1 MRITYNVP
9 AGEGEVYKEGC
20 FDSHIGKTQTVKVGR
35 RETQAEIVE
44 VVVADDG
51 RSVLWTVDIPEA
63 PEILANPN

>member
-9 AGEGEVYKEGC
+9 AEEGTIYGKHA
-20 FDSHIGKTQTVKVGR
+20 FDFHIGKTQKVKIGK
-35 RETQAEIVE
+35 RETEAEIVE
-44 VVVADDG
+44 VVVAADG

>member
-9 AGEGEVYKEGC
+9 AGEDEVYAKNA
-20 FDSHIGKTQTVKVGR
+20 FDGHIGKTQTVKIGR
-35 RETQAEIVE
+35 RETEAEIVE
-44 VVVADDG
+44 VVVAADG